1 MNKKRAM
8 SLGASLAAA
17 AWLSAC
23 SNLPQTPVDLDC
35 EKDVRGPITI
45 TYGVQ
50 NNKTIFE
57 VKERTSVKGGKGLVF
72 LLKPK
77 KSGKPGLPDFKDSMV
92 SIKGKPGPGNPN
104 GWFAEISGS
113 YNGTTDYDHRIGIC
127 TPVVNSDTTF
137 EYEIHVAELG
147 TLDPR
152 VDVEK

>member
-1 MNKKRAM
+1 MNKKHAM
-8 SLGASLAAA
+8 SLGASLVAA

-23 SNLPQTPVDLDC
+23 SNLPQTPEDLGCD
-35 EKDVRGPITI
+35 KDARGPITI

-57 VKERTSVKGGKGLVF
+57 VKERTSVTEGKGLVF

-77 KSGKPGLPDFKDSMV
+77 RSGKPGLPDFKDSIV
-92 SIKGKPGPGNPN
+92 SIKGKPATGNPN
-104 GWFAEISGS
+104 GWFAEITGS
-113 YNGTTDYDHRIGIC
+113 YNGTTKDDHRIGIC
-127 TPVVNSDTTF
+127 APLVESDTTY
-137 EYEIHVAELG
+137 EYQIHVAELG